1 MGAEQERLKGLED
14 HAPILEE
21 KLACVD
27 DELKRTRYSVEDKSA
42 ILSQTRRQ
50 LKLARDK
57 NKELEANLAKL
68 GLVNDKLK
76 NAECEIRTLKQFVM
90 SKTAM
95 VERRKAEIADLKVK
109 LAEVG
114 SRDNR
119 RAVILA
125 DVLEKTART
134 YQQQLTSTAAA
145 AAITP

>member
-1 MGAEQERLKGLED
+1 MRPNRNVYIGL
-14 HAPILEE
+14 
-21 KLACVD
+21 
-27 DELKRTRYSVEDKSA
+27 KSA

-68 GLVNDKLK
+68 GSVNDKLK

-134 YQQQLTSTAAA
+134 YQQQLTSAAAAA

>member
-1 MGAEQERLKGLED
+1 MRPNRNVYIGL
-14 HAPILEE
+14 
-21 KLACVD
+21 
-27 DELKRTRYSVEDKSA
+27 KSA

-68 GLVNDKLK
+68 GSVNDKLK

-145 AAITP
+145 AAVITP

>member
-1 MGAEQERLKGLED
+1 MRPNRNVYIGL
-14 HAPILEE
+14 
-21 KLACVD
+21 
-27 DELKRTRYSVEDKSA
+27 KSA

-68 GLVNDKLK
+68 GSVNDKLK

>member
-1 MGAEQERLKGLED
+1 MRPNRNVYIGL
-14 HAPILEE
+14 
-21 KLACVD
+21 
-27 DELKRTRYSVEDKSA
+27 KSA

-68 GLVNDKLK
+68 GSVNDKLK

-145 AAITP
+145 AAAITP